1 MTFGTAAGI
10 VVGVTLLWAG
20 MSKLFDR
27 EWRARERRMG
37 SPAWFLPFVA
47 PLEIVLGAF
56 VAVRVQRVV
65 LGLAAMLLLSIFTV
79 FVMVKWEDRSGEP
92 CNCFGLLSNRPASA
106 WTIVR
111 NLALIVLALA
121 AAFVN

>member
-1 MTFGTAAGI
+1 MTLGTVAGI
-10 VVGVTLLWAG
+10 AVGITLLWAG
-20 MSKLFDR
+20 IAKLVDR
-27 EWRARERRMG
+27 DWRAREVRLG
-37 SPAWFLPFVA
+37 TPEWVLPFVA
-47 PLEIVLGAF
+47 PAEIVLGAF
-56 VAVRVQRVV
+56 VAARVQRVA
-65 LGLAAMLLLSIFTV
+65 LGLAAMVLLTVFTV

-92 CNCFGLLSNRPASA
+92 CNCFGLLSKRPASA